1 MRGEHFQD
9 REPRSGTLRKPQGE
23 QGPTASRGGN
33 WWPTLWHRDCHA
45 LAQHQPRGRAPRVC
59 ACMYVCVWW
68 GGTRTNRRPC
78 LPGAALLV
86 GKERMPPCDQMVW
99 KGGRTHVVTN
109 CICFLNGFTLGLENT
124 FFVLIYSPSFK
135 YILNPIT
142 ASVGY
147 KSQENSLHAFY
158 NKQHLRSLFNCWDHT
173 SDNLG
178 LNEALKFLSIRHCTH
193 NSREKK
199 CWVSFVLHT
208 IIV

>member
-1 MRGEHFQD
+1 MSRDPQPAE
-9 REPRSGTLRKPQGE
+9 EGTGDLHCDIATVTLLLSTNHVA
-23 QGPTASRGGN
+23 GPPGCVHVCMCVCGG
-33 WWPTLWHRDCHA
+33 
-45 LAQHQPRGRAPRVC
+45 
-59 ACMYVCVWW
+59 

-158 NKQHLRSLFNCWDHT
+158 NKQHLRSLFNC
-173 SDNLG
+173 
-178 LNEALKFLSIRHCTH
+178 
-193 NSREKK
+193 
-199 CWVSFVLHT
+199 
-208 IIV
+208 